1 MKRESLL
8 AATVLFAS
16 GCDTKATANR
26 TVDMPPALGD
36 GGALLDVDT
45 DAGAPD
51 ATAIDAGGD
60 VGPMDATTD
69 ANRPILYSLCP
80 DGMAPT
86 FSSIAAQML
95 STGSCGSDQNDCH
108 SSIGALPKPEGG
120 WGSLLDL
127 SLDAASIYQEL
138 IGADGGGHNATN
150 VDGDAGGLL
159 LRVAPGKADASMLFI
174 KLAPPTDPRFG
185 VAMPPGKTL
194 CPAAIDAVQSWID
207 NGAAPN

>member
-8 AATVLFAS
+8 AATILFAL
-16 GCDTKATANR
+16 GCDTKATANP
-26 TVDMPPALGD
+26 TFDMLPAPGD
-36 GGALLDVDT
+36 GGALMHVDA
-45 DAGAPD
+45 DAGAALSTSVD
-51 ATAIDAGGD
+51 GD
-60 VGPMDATTD
+60 RDVAPMDATAD
-69 ANRPILYSLCP
+69 ANPPILYSLCP

-86 FSSIAAQML
+86 FSSIATQML

-108 SSIGALPKPEGG
+108 SSIGARPKPEGG
-120 WGSLLDL
+120 WGSLLDF

-159 LRVAPGKADASMLFI
+159 LRVASGKADASMLFI

-207 NGAAPN
+207 NGAAAN